1 MKARTLLLDV
11 WRVRESRICVCVCV
25 CVYLANNCSEKRY
38 RELIQKTSLGPQNLF
53 FVAIWELEGYLHIFS

>member
-25 CVYLANNCSEKRY
+25 C
-38 RELIQKTSLGPQNLF
+38 
-53 FVAIWELEGYLHIFS
+53 IWEIIVVKKDIEN